1 MKRIKKNEE
10 IHRWWKR
17 RNNSLTTY
25 HLSTEKIYHG
35 ALFTLHLLTYIGVH
49 ISDDVVEG
57 RDGEHTIGSIRYKL
71 CRLYALSRIT
81 SCCHFVMLM
90 IRWKSTIDLTLRWNN
105 SEHKTASS
113 SSTITDLKYRIHLI
127 PITTNGI
134 SAQYNTNTI
143 THIAH
148 NDVKSIISP
157 KPSRSIKIN
166 EN

>member
-1 MKRIKKNEE
+1 MKRIKKNDE
-10 IHRWWKR
+10 IQRWWKR

-35 ALFTLHLLTYIGVH
+35 ALFTLHLLTYIDVH

-71 CRLYALSRIT
+71 CSLYALSRIT

-90 IRWKSTIDLTLRWNN
+90 IRWNSTIDLTLRWNN

-113 SSTITDLKYRIHLI
+113 SSVYDNGSKISCSSHPHHNKWQLSTIQHKHKH
-127 PITTNGI
+127 
-134 SAQYNTNTI
+134 
-143 THIAH
+143 TH
-148 NDVKSIISP
+148 
-157 KPSRSIKIN
+157 RS
-166 EN
+166 